1 MAHLLGIRMAKIR
14 RHFPLDA
21 PFRAGAAR
29 LRTLA
34 DRVDKAL
41 RDRRR
46 QWAWWGL
53 ALLPVLIA
61 LGVGIYRTGSDW
73 LVGGLCIGGFIDL
86 ILFGYALTYRT
97 SADILLARDLS
108 GALNRWRLDVHAD
121 SPRSR
126 ANSICAIPAI
136 IGPSARSA
144 AGVASKRSTPLRSV
158 RPQVRPR
165 RRQSAG
171 FAS

>member
-73 LVGGLCIGGFIDL
+73 LVGSLCIEGFIDL
-86 ILFGYALTYRT
+86 ILFSYAFTYRT
-97 SADILLARDLS
+97 GADILLAHDL
-108 GALNRWRLDVHAD
+108 GEALNLWGSTSTPIR
-121 SPRSR
+121 R
-126 ANSICAIPAI
+126 AQ
-136 IGPSARSA
+136 GQTRSA
-144 AGVASKRSTPLRSV
+144 LSRRLSAQAHGPQRGWQEKGVQPLRSV

-165 RRQSAG
+165 RRQPAG